1 MFEIEKKKK
10 KSVAYEAKWDSNIAA
25 FPQFYHLLCGSWISE
40 GLVVWAE
47 GGGGENMFSLHEL
60 PANPLIKHA
69 NGCNCCWW

>member
-47 GGGGENMFSLHEL
+47 GGGERTCSACMSCQR
-60 PANPLIKHA
+60 IR
-69 NGCNCCWW
+69 